1 MTKTIPSDIRKAA
14 KRLAREQGIPYQTAL
29 DVAARGC
36 GHSGWGAVLA
46 VKAPPVEPFL
56 RLVHDLW
63 KAGGTDMHIEPW
75 FRSGGAQAQNPQFDD
90 VDGAMNPVERHVFL
104 HQLSTMMIA
113 RVPIAT
119 ALKVLREQHGHRIG
133 TAAAA
138 LEAGIASGHRLH
150 QLMFEDA
157 ANFPEQTRFIIKA
170 GPDGPG
176 GTAHA
181 IRRAAEHE
189 ERILASAAVP
199 VEMEGGPSSNGAK
212 VLFRIHGVRRMI
224 ETIDA
229 ERHMALKRSII
240 QHMVEWHEKRS
251 ADGSIDVE
259 IDGTVHTFQI
269 ASSPAN
275 GDHRFVLRMPDRRV
289 RSLRLD
295 QLGIRDLDAWMRIC
309 RSGPGL
315 VMVSG
320 KTSSGKSTTIAKTID
335 ALRAEGIDAVAEE
348 QNGVFHE
355 DRIQDMVA
363 AAATRTV
370 ILEGYGSSLDR
381 AIANAMN
388 FGLGNGDLAR
398 LFRGGMHQELLRQRV
413 GPQTLDTMILPWS

>member
-1 MTKTIPSDIRKAA
+1 MTKTILNDIRKAA
-14 KRLAREQGIPYQTAL
+14 KRMSRERGIPYQTAL
-29 DVAARGC
+29 DVAAREC

-46 VKAPPVEPFL
+46 VKTPPVDPFL
-56 RLVHDLW
+56 RLVHELW
-63 KAGGTDMHIEPW
+63 KVGGTDMHIEPW
-75 FRSGGAQAQNPQFDD
+75 LRVGGAEAPNLQADD
-90 VDGAMNPVERHVFL
+90 VDGALSPVERHVL
-104 HQLSTMMIA
+104 LSRLSTMMVA
-113 RVPIAT
+113 RVPIAE

-133 TAAAA
+133 EVATA
-138 LEAGIASGHRLH
+138 LEAGIASGHPLH

-157 ANFPEQTRFIIKA
+157 ANFPEQTRFLIKA

-176 GTAHA
+176 GTPHA
-181 IRRAAEHE
+181 LRRAAEHE
-189 ERILASAAVP
+189 ERLLASPAMP
-199 VEMEGGPSSNGAK
+199 VDVEGIGTSNGARI
-212 VLFRIHGVRRMI
+212 LFRIHGTRRMI

-229 ERHMALKRSII
+229 ERHLALKRSII
-240 QHMVEWHEKRS
+240 AHMDDWNEKRPN
-251 ADGSIDVE
+251 DGSIEVE

-269 ASSPAN
+269 ASSPAD
-275 GDHRFVLRMPDRRV
+275 GDHKFVLRMPDRRV

-320 KTSSGKSTTIAKTID
+320 KTSSGKSTTIAKTVD

-355 DRIQDMVA
+355 GRIQDMVT

-398 LFRGGMHQELLRQRV
+398 LFRGGMHQELHRRPV
-413 GPQTLDTMILPWS
+413 GPRTLDTMILPWS

>member
-1 MTKTIPSDIRKAA
+1 MTKTIPSDIRKTA
-14 KRLAREQGIPYQTAL
+14 KRMAREQGIPYQTAL
-29 DVAARGC
+29 DVAAREC

-46 VKAPPVEPFL
+46 VKTPPVDPFL

-75 FRSGGAQAQNPQFDD
+75 FRTGGAQAHNARADD
-90 VDGAMNPVERHVFL
+90 VYEGMNPDERHVFL
-104 HQLSTMMIA
+104 QQLSTMMIA
-113 RVPIAT
+113 RVPTAT
-119 ALKVLREQHGHRIG
+119 ALKVLREQHGHRV
-133 TAAAA
+133 AEVAAA

-189 ERILASAAVP
+189 ERLLAP
-199 VEMEGGPSSNGAK
+199 TEIPIEVEGVGSSNGAQI
-212 VLFRIHGVRRMI
+212 LFRIHGTRRMI

-229 ERHMALKRSII
+229 ERHLALKRSII
-240 QHMVEWHEKRS
+240 PHMVDWHERRP
-251 ADGSIDVE
+251 ADGNVDVE

-269 ASSPAN
+269 ASSPSN
-275 GDHRFVLRMPDRRV
+275 GDHKFVLRMPDRRV

-355 DRIQDMVA
+355 DRIQDMVT

-413 GPQTLDTMILPWS
+413 GPQELDTMILPWS